1 MTAASTSAAP
11 GRGIAYTILGGAL
24 LTTNDAVLK
33 WLTGDYP
40 VGQIMFVRGMFVF
53 LPIALLVW
61 RAGGIDAVRINSL
74 RGQSLRAVFAFTS
87 GFLFITGLSFL
98 PLAEAI
104 AITFAGPLFIT
115 ALAPPLLGEHVGW
128 RRWGAVLIGFAG
140 VMVIIRPGAEAVQ
153 WAALFPLAASLSG
166 AFRDLTTRRIAA
178 TETSVSIMW
187 FTNAVVVTAGLSTWP
202 FGWVGRGA
210 CRRRPHGA
218 QRHAGRW
225 RPFPADRTLPL
236 GRGGSGGAIQIYQHD
251 LGCRLR
257 FRLLGRPS
265 RHLDGH
271 RRRHRHRQRPFH
283 RPPGSNKEKD
293 APVPVIE
300 RTMLQGTASPLACR
314 VPAGSEEENFCL
326 RAHYDSMASKGTS
339 AGMVRSGGKR
349 TVTVVPSPN
358 VLANSRVPP

>member
-87 GFLFITGLSFL
+87 GFLFITGLRFL

-128 RRWGAVLIGFAG
+128 RRWSAVLIGFAG

-166 AFRDLTTRRIAA
+166 ALRDLTTRRIAA
-178 TETSVSIMW
+178 TETSVSIML
-187 FTNAVVVTAGLSTWP
+187 FTNIVVVTAGLSTWP
-202 FGWVGRGA
+202 FGWVGLVPADVGLMALSGMLVGGA
-210 CRRRPHGA
+210 HFLLIERFRWAEAALVAPFKYINMIWAVAFGFVFWGDLPDTWMVIGAAIVISSGLFIVRREATRKKTRRR
-218 QRHAGRW
+218 
-225 RPFPADRTLPL
+225 
-236 GRGGSGGAIQIYQHD
+236 
-251 LGCRLR
+251 
-257 FRLLGRPS
+257 
-265 RHLDGH
+265 
-271 RRRHRHRQRPFH
+271 
-283 RPPGSNKEKD
+283 
-293 APVPVIE
+293 
-300 RTMLQGTASPLACR
+300 
-314 VPAGSEEENFCL
+314 
-326 RAHYDSMASKGTS
+326 
-339 AGMVRSGGKR
+339 
-349 TVTVVPSPN
+349 
-358 VLANSRVPP
+358 